1 MEFLLRS
8 NAISFPNFPFI
19 RSMTKGLIV
28 RFIVLTCC
36 VHIATMGKAQWKD
49 PVEELLKKVVKEE
62 RVPADLLAKKSVLLF
77 DPSIKGQHLD
87 DIQQIFQKTGIDV
100 VLHYPMDVPA
110 SNEDVNKVF
119 VNYLNA
125 RDISFLIFLKQRA
138 SLFEFLFIPFNRKSN
153 WADAGQS
160 AWHVSGLDL
169 NSTLESIY
177 RVALSSQKKKN
188 LLIIES
194 PEKELNLDPVTGNRN
209 EFFTLDLKVDKLA
222 VIRTGVKEVDQQMED
237 YIKLKY
243 PFSFTVFEAGSD
255 EQQIRSKG
263 FLYTLKAIR
272 CRNIAAMDLLGYD
285 LGNVGHRIKGVTF
298 INGNLEET
306 SLPAD
311 EIVYKFYFKHLTNGN
326 IYLGTKWDA
335 AVSWQQALDNQIQG
349 VRATFGI
356 R

>member
-1 MEFLLRS
+1 MTTRFVFRFALLT
-8 NAISFPNFPFI
+8 FC
-19 RSMTKGLIV
+19 L
-28 RFIVLTCC
+28 
-36 VHIATMGKAQWKD
+36 HIAATGMAQWTD

-77 DPSIKGQHLD
+77 DPSIKGQQLEN
-87 DIQQIFQKTGIDV
+87 IQQNFQKTGIDV

-138 SLFEFLFIPFNRKSN
+138 ALFEFLFVPYNRKIS

-160 AWHVSGLDL
+160 GWLVSGFDL
-169 NSTLESIY
+169 NSILESIN

-188 LLIIES
+188 LLVIES

-222 VIRTGVKEVDQQMED
+222 LIRTGIKEVDQQMED
-237 YIKLKY
+237 YIKSNY
-243 PFSFTVFEAGSD
+243 PFAFTAFEAGSD

-263 FLYTLKAIR
+263 FLYTLKAIH

-285 LGNVGHRIKGVTF
+285 LGNTGHRIKGVTF
-298 INGNLEET
+298 VNGKMEET

-311 EIVYKFYFKHLTNGN
+311 ETVYKFYFKHLTNGN

-335 AVSWQQALDNQIQG
+335 AVSWQQALENQIQG